1 MDDEPV
7 DSGLSSED
15 DEANITTFQLE
26 DMVWDMEKERQ
37 EKAKEAAPAEEED
50 EFF

>member
-7 DSGLSSED
+7 DAGLIEE

-26 DMVWDMEKERQ
+26 DMVWDMEKERL
-37 EKAKEAAPAEEED
+37 EKAKEAAPAD
-50 EFF
+50 DDDDLF